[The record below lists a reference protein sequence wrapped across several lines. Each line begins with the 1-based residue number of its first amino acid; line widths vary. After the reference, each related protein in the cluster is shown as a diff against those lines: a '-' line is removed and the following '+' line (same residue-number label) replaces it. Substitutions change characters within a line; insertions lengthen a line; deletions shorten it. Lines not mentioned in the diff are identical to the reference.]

1 LKALLFDGNL
11 QSGHFNLPVWYPPGI
26 TVRKSNNKNIIDF
39 LFQVTPLEWG
49 IPEISTPWLH
59 LRCVCLFWE
68 CGSPRVLP
76 YTLQFNCYLVWH
88 NRVIFQHC
96 ENPEDGNFCAK
107 YIGLKDLFFC

>member
-1 LKALLFDGNL
+1 
-11 QSGHFNLPVWYPPGI
+11 
-26 TVRKSNNKNIIDF
+26 
-39 LFQVTPLEWG
+39 LEWG

-88 NRVIFQHC
+88 NRVIFQH
-96 ENPEDGNFCAK
+96 GWKSQRWNFFVQNTLA
-107 YIGLKDLFFC
+107 

>member
-1 LKALLFDGNL
+1 M
-11 QSGHFNLPVWYPPGI
+11 
-26 TVRKSNNKNIIDF
+26 
-39 LFQVTPLEWG
+39 PLEWG

-88 NRVIFQHC
+88 NRVIFQHG